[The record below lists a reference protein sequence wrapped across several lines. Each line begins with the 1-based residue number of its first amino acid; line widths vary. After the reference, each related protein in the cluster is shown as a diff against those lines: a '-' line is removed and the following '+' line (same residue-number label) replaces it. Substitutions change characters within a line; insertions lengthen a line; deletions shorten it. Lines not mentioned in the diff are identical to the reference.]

1 MNNYI
6 KLLWNGL
13 IPENPIFRL
22 ALSLCPAV
30 AVTVSVENGLMLGAA
45 VVFVQVFS
53 SCTVAIFRSFIHPR
67 IRIPAYVIVIALW
80 VSVIDMILPVI
91 SPAVYEKVSL
101 FVKLIVVFAI
111 IISRLELFASK
122 QPLVPSFFDGL
133 GMGIGFLFG
142 LCLIGAIRELSGTG
156 QIQVLGHTLLS
167 MLWLPGFKP
176 LLVMIL
182 PAGGFFVIGFIMA
195 TFNWVE
201 YKLTGKIPASGG
213 GH

>member
-1 MNNYI
+1 MNRNI

-22 ALSLCPAV
+22 ALSMCPAV
-30 AVTVSVENGLMLGAA
+30 AVTTSVKNGVMLGLA

-91 SPAVYEKVSL
+91 SLEIYKQVEL

-122 QPLVPSFFDGL
+122 EPLVPSFFDGL

-142 LCLIGAIRELSGTG
+142 LCLIGAIRELLGAG
-156 QIQVLGHTLLS
+156 QLLGYEVLG
-167 MLWLPGFKP
+167 FRP

-201 YKLTGKIPASGG
+201 YRLTGKIPTSGG
-213 GH
+213 AH

>member
-1 MNNYI
+1 VNRNVQ
-6 KLLWNGL
+6 LLWNGF

-30 AVTVSVENGLMLGAA
+30 AVTTSVKNGLLLGLA
-45 VVFVQVFS
+45 VVFVQVCS
-53 SCTVAIFRSFIHPR
+53 SCTVSLLKSFIHPR
-67 IRIPAYVIVIALW
+67 IRIPAYIIIIATW
-80 VSVIDMILPVI
+80 VTVIDMILPVI
-91 SPAVYEKVSL
+91 SPAVYKEVAL

-122 QPLVPSFFDGL
+122 EPLVPSFFDGL
-133 GMGIGFLFG
+133 GMGIGFTFG
-142 LCLIGAIRELSGTG
+142 LCLIGAIREFFG
-156 QIQVLGHTLLS
+156 QGQLFGLDVL
-167 MLWLPGFKP
+167 GFKP
-176 LLVMIL
+176 LLVMVL

-201 YKLTGKIPASGG
+201 YKLTGKVPKSGG

>member
-1 MNNYI
+1 
-6 KLLWNGL
+6 
-13 IPENPIFRL
+13 
-22 ALSLCPAV
+22 
-30 AVTVSVENGLMLGAA
+30 MLGCA
-45 VVFVQVFS
+45 VIFVQVMS
-53 SCTVAIFRSFIHPR
+53 SCTVATFRSFIHPR

-80 VSVIDMILPVI
+80 VSVVDMVLPVI
-91 SPAVYEKVSL
+91 SPAVYKQVAL

-122 QPLVPSFFDGL
+122 EPLVPSFFDGL
-133 GMGIGFLFG
+133 GMGIGFCFG
-142 LCLIGAIRELSGTG
+142 LCLIGAIREFFGAG
-156 QIQVLGHTLLS
+156 QLLGYDVLGYR
-167 MLWLPGFKP
+167 P

>member
-1 MNNYI
+1 VNRYVT
-6 KLLWNGL
+6 LLWNGL

-30 AVTVSVENGLMLGAA
+30 AVTTSVENGLMLGLA
-45 VVFVQVFS
+45 VLFVQVFS
-53 SCTVAIFRSFIHPR
+53 SCTVSIFKSLIHPR
-67 IRIPAYVIVIALW
+67 IRIPAYVIIIALW
-80 VSVIDMILPVI
+80 VTVIDMILPVV
-91 SPAVYEKVSL
+91 SPTIYKQVAL
-101 FVKLIVVFAI
+101 FIKLIVVFAI

-122 QPLVPSFFDGL
+122 EPLVPSFFDGV
-133 GMGIGFLFG
+133 GMGAGFCFG
-142 LCLIGAIRELSGTG
+142 LCLIGAIREFFGAG
-156 QIQVLGHTLLS
+156 QLLGHDVL
-167 MLWLPGFKP
+167 GFKP

-201 YKLTGKIPASGG
+201 YKITGKLPKSGG

>member
-1 MNNYI
+1 MNRNVQ
-6 KLLWNGL
+6 LLWNGL

-30 AVTVSVENGLMLGAA
+30 AVTTSVKNGLLLGLA

-53 SCTVAIFRSFIHPR
+53 SCTVSAFKSFIHPR
-67 IRIPAYVIVIALW
+67 IRIPAYVVVIALW

-91 SPAVYEKVSL
+91 SPDVYKQVAL

-122 QPLVPSFFDGL
+122 EPFVPSFFDGL
-133 GMGIGFLFG
+133 GMGIGFTFG
-142 LCLIGAIRELSGTG
+142 LCLIGAIREFFGAG
-156 QIQVLGHTLLS
+156 QLFGYDVL
-167 MLWLPGFKP
+167 GFKP
-176 LLVMIL
+176 LLIMIL

-195 TFNWVE
+195 TFNWIE
-201 YKLTGKIPASGG
+201 YKITGKIPASGG

>member
-1 MNNYI
+1 MASSLR
-6 KLLWNGL
+6 LLWNGL

-30 AVTVSVENGLMLGAA
+30 AVTTSVKNGILLGLA

-53 SCTVAIFRSFIHPR
+53 SCTVAIFKKFIHPR
-67 IRIPAYVIVIALW
+67 VRIPAYVLIIALW
-80 VSVIDMILPVI
+80 VSVIDMVLPVL
-91 SPAVYEKVSL
+91 SPEAYKEVEL

-122 QPLVPSFFDGL
+122 QPLTPSFWDGM
-133 GMGIGFLFG
+133 GMGIGFMFG
-142 LCLIGAIRELSGTG
+142 LCLVGAIRE
-156 QIQVLGHTLLS
+156 VLGAGTFLGHEIFDK
-167 MLWLPGFKP
+167 GP
-176 LLVMIL
+176 LLIMIL

-195 TFNWVE
+195 TFNWAE
-201 YKLTGKIPASGG
+201 YKITGKIPASGG

>member
-1 MNNYI
+1 MNRNLT
-6 KLLWNGL
+6 LLWNGF

-30 AVTVSVENGLMLGAA
+30 AVTTSVKNGLALGLA
-45 VVFVQVFS
+45 VVFVQVMS
-53 SCTVAIFRSFIHPR
+53 SCTVAIFKSVIHPR
-67 IRIPAYVIVIALW
+67 VRIPAFVIIIALW

-91 SPAVYEKVSL
+91 SPDVYEQVKL
-101 FVKLIVVFAI
+101 FIALIVVFAI

-122 QPLVPSFFDGL
+122 EPLVPSFFDGL

-142 LCLIGAIRELSGTG
+142 LCLTSAIREFFGAGELMGYD
-156 QIQVLGHTLLS
+156 IL
-167 MLWLPGFKP
+167 GFKP
-176 LLVMIL
+176 LLVMVL

-195 TFNWVE
+195 TFNWIE
-201 YKLTGKIPASGG
+201 YKITGKVPASGG

>member
-1 MNNYI
+1 MNRNLT
-6 KLLWNGL
+6 LLWNGF

-30 AVTVSVENGLMLGAA
+30 AVTTSVKNGLALGLA
-45 VVFVQVFS
+45 VVFVQVMS
-53 SCTVAIFRSFIHPR
+53 SCTVAIFKSVIHPR
-67 IRIPAYVIVIALW
+67 VRIPAFVIIIALW

-91 SPAVYEKVSL
+91 SPDVYEQVKL
-101 FVKLIVVFAI
+101 FIALIVVFAI

-122 QPLVPSFFDGL
+122 EPLVPSFFDGL

-142 LCLIGAIRELSGTG
+142 LCLTSAIREFFGAGELMGYD
-156 QIQVLGHTLLS
+156 IL
-167 MLWLPGFKP
+167 GFKP
-176 LLVMIL
+176 LLVMVL

-195 TFNWVE
+195 TFNWIE
-201 YKLTGKIPASGG
+201 YKLTGKVPASGG

>member
-1 MNNYI
+1 MNRNI
-6 KLLWNGL
+6 QLLWNGL

-30 AVTVSVENGLMLGAA
+30 AVTVSVENGFMLGCA
-45 VVFVQVFS
+45 VIFVQVMS
-53 SCTVAIFRSFIHPR
+53 SCTVATFRSFIHPR

-80 VSVIDMILPVI
+80 VSVIDMVLPVI
-91 SPAVYEKVSL
+91 SPTVYKQVAL

-122 QPLVPSFFDGL
+122 EPLVPSFFDGL

-142 LCLIGAIRELSGTG
+142 LCLIGAIREFFGTG
-156 QIQVLGHTLLS
+156 QLLGYDIL
-167 MLWLPGFKP
+167 GFRP

-195 TFNWVE
+195 AFNWIE
-201 YKLTGKIPASGG
+201 YRITGKIPASGG

>member
-1 MNNYI
+1 MNRN
-6 KLLWNGL
+6 LTLVWNGL

-30 AVTVSVENGLMLGAA
+30 AVTTSVKNGLLLGLA

-53 SCTVAIFRSFIHPR
+53 SCTVAIFKSFIHPR

-80 VSVIDMILPVI
+80 VTVIDMILPVI
-91 SPAVYEKVSL
+91 SPEVYKQVAL

-122 QPLVPSFFDGL
+122 EPLTPSFFDGL
-133 GMGIGFLFG
+133 GMGLGFTFG
-142 LCLIGAIRELSGTG
+142 LCLTGAIREFFGAG
-156 QIQVLGHTLLS
+156 QLFGHDIL
-167 MLWLPGFKP
+167 GFKP
-176 LLVMIL
+176 LLIMIL

-195 TFNWVE
+195 TFNWLE
-201 YKLTGKIPASGG
+201 YKITGKIPKSGG
-213 GH
+213 AH

>member
-1 MNNYI
+1 MNRNVQ
-6 KLLWNGL
+6 LLWNGL

-30 AVTVSVENGLMLGAA
+30 AVTTSVKNGLLLGLA

-53 SCTVAIFRSFIHPR
+53 SCTVSAFKSFIHPR
-67 IRIPAYVIVIALW
+67 IRIPAYVVIIALW
-80 VSVIDMILPVI
+80 VTVIDMILPVI
-91 SPAVYEKVSL
+91 SPDVYKQVAL

-122 QPLVPSFFDGL
+122 EPFVPSFFDGL
-133 GMGIGFLFG
+133 GMGIGFTFG
-142 LCLIGAIRELSGTG
+142 LCLTGAIREFFGAG
-156 QIQVLGHTLLS
+156 QLFGYDVL
-167 MLWLPGFKP
+167 GFKP
-176 LLVMIL
+176 LLIMIL

-195 TFNWVE
+195 TFNWIE

>member
-1 MNNYI
+1 MNRNI
-6 KLLWNGL
+6 RLLWNGF

-30 AVTVSVENGLMLGAA
+30 AVTTSIKNGLLLGLA
-45 VVFVQVFS
+45 VVFVQVCS
-53 SCTVAIFRSFIHPR
+53 SMTVSIFKSFIHPR

-91 SPAVYEKVSL
+91 SPEVYKQVAL

-122 QPLVPSFFDGL
+122 EPLVPSFFDGM
-133 GMGIGFLFG
+133 GMGIGFMFG
-142 LCLIGAIRELSGTG
+142 LCLVGAIREFFGGGTLFG
-156 QIQVLGHTLLS
+156 LDVL
-167 MLWLPGFKP
+167 GFKP

-201 YKLTGKIPASGG
+201 YRLTGKIPRAGG

>member
-1 MNNYI
+1 MNRNI

-22 ALSLCPAV
+22 ALSMCPAV
-30 AVTVSVENGLMLGAA
+30 AVTTSVKNGLMLGVA
-45 VVFVQVFS
+45 VIFVQVFS
-53 SCTVAIFRSFIHPR
+53 SCTVAIFRGLIHPR

-80 VSVIDMILPVI
+80 VSVIDMVLPVVNYAI
-91 SPAVYEKVSL
+91 YNEVKL

-122 QPLVPSFFDGL
+122 EPLIPSAFDGL
-133 GMGIGFLFG
+133 GMGVGFLFG
-142 LCLIGAIRELSGTG
+142 LVVIGAIRELTGTG
-156 QIQVLGHTLLS
+156 QLYGIDIL
-167 MLWLPGFKP
+167 GFKP

-195 TFNWVE
+195 LFNYVE
-201 YKLTGKIPASGG
+201 YKITGKMPVSGG